1 MTSNNGC
8 IEKRLWDAAHEPRT
22 TDYSQPVLGLIFL
35 RFLSLRHERLST
47 RLEALIRD
55 RPDLLEPDR
64 RQLIPWPG
72 VHRGR
77 AVRAAARGAVGR

>member
-1 MTSNNGC
+1 MTSNNGR
-8 IEKRLWDAAHEPRT
+8 IEKRLWDAAHEPRA
-22 TDYSQPVLGLIFL
+22 TDYSQLC
-35 RFLSLRHERLST
+35 LRHERLST